1 MLISIVD
8 TDNKILL
15 VNTDKIITAKSS
27 EPGDHHKTVID
38 LDNGM
43 EIHSLTTIEQIYH
56 QTKCIGVQI
65 VDKFGSDINPL
76 KVCLQN

>member
-8 TDNKILL
+8 TNNKTLL
-15 VNTDKIITAKSS
+15 VNTDKIITVKSS
-27 EPGDHHKTVID
+27 EPEDHHKTVID
-38 LDNGM
+38 LDNGKK
-43 EIHSLTTIEQIYH
+43 IHSLTTIEQIYR
-56 QTKCIGVQI
+56 QTKYIGVQI

>member
-15 VNTDKIITAKSS
+15 VNTDKIITVKSS

-38 LDNGM
+38 LDNGK
-43 EIHSLTTIEQIYH
+43 EIHSLTTIEQIYR

-65 VDKFGSDINPL
+65 EGKHGSNINPL
-76 KVCLQN
+76 KVCLQK